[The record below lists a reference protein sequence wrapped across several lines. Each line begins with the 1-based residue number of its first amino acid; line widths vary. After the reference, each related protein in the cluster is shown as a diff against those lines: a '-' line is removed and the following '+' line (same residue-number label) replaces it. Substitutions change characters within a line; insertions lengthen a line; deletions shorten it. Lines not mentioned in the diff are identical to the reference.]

1 MKQVLVGVL
10 LLAVAP
16 MVLLN
21 PLGREAFIGYYVG
34 AIAVWF
40 AFVCAGKW
48 QRSARP

>member
-1 MKQVLVGVL
+1 MKQFFVGVL
-10 LLAVAP
+10 LLAVIP

-40 AFVCAGKW
+40 AFVCAGNL
-48 QRSARP
+48 QRPARP